1 MAEEK
6 KSGEKGFGKYIL
18 INELKDKYSNAFSG
32 EESEPKVS
40 NILYLEGIHF
50 NLMYFPVK
58 HLGYKSVINAI
69 ADLYARGLKP
79 ENLYVNIGLGARF
92 KKKDIELLIEGI
104 SLACKKYSIS
114 IAELDIS
121 TSLTGLAISI
131 ASYGR
136 KEKEIKR
143 SQPAATD
150 LLCVTGDL
158 GAAYLGLQILE
169 RETKVFEQTGGA
181 QPELKGFEY
190 VIGRQL
196 KPELKYDLL
205 DKVRDAGIKTGIIR
219 TVRDGLASE
228 ILHIAND
235 TGLGCRIYH
244 DKLSID
250 RETEAASKELGFET
264 IISALNGG
272 DDFEYVITV
281 PVKQHELIEKIE
293 GISIIGHHVPKE
305 EGNSLALQ
313 DGSLAELK
321 AQGWE

>member
-1 MAEEK
+1 
-6 KSGEKGFGKYIL
+6 
-18 INELKDKYSNAFSG
+18 
-32 EESEPKVS
+32 
-40 NILYLEGIHF
+40 
-50 NLMYFPVK
+50 
-58 HLGYKSVINAI
+58 
-69 ADLYARGLKP
+69 
-79 ENLYVNIGLGARF
+79 
-92 KKKDIELLIEGI
+92 LLIEGI

-244 DKLSID
+244 DKLPID